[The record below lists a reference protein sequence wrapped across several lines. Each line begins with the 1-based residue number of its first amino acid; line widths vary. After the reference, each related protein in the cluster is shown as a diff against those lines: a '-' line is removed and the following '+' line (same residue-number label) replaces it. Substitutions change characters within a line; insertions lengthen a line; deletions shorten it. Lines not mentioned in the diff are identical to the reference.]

1 MMTAWGDMA
10 LGGWLWMGVWIV
22 ALLAMVWMLVRGSRE
37 RPSEQDALEIL
48 RARFARGEISKDEF
62 ERTRDLLLE
71 PRTRF
76 PQTGAQK

>member
-1 MMTAWGDMA
+1 MTAWGDMA

-22 ALLAMVWMLVRGSRE
+22 GLLAMVWLLVRGTRE

-48 RARFARGEISKDEF
+48 RARFARGEIGRDEF
-62 ERTRDLLLE
+62 ERARDLLLE
-71 PRTRF
+71 PRAQL